1 VIYNCAISESLGGNK
16 MAKNPRIPIT
26 ITKEM
31 KDYFEKESLRTGLSQ
46 STLIFMIVSKEFEK
60 IKGKE

>member
-1 VIYNCAISESLGGNK
+1 

-46 STLIFMIVSKEFEK
+46 STLIFMIISKEFEK
-60 IKGKE
+60 IKSKE